1 MVQNKQK
8 MATAALQETAESQQ
22 KENHFSHTFHWEM
35 WKSEWLSLAKLKACM
50 EQSWNDSYLQQS
62 LGVFLGGGVKHC
74 TGVQPNTLNQCL
86 VFQIIYIFTLLN
98 IVH

>member
-1 MVQNKQK
+1 MVQMSKK
-8 MATAALQETAESQQ
+8 MATAVLEVTAESQQ
-22 KENHFSHTFHWEM
+22 KETHFSHPFHWEV
-35 WKSEWLSLAKLKACM
+35 WKSEWLSLAKLKACV
-50 EQSWNDSYLQQS
+50 EQSWNDSYLQQP
-62 LGVFLGGGVKHC
+62 LGLGGGGKHC